1 MKRSLLRWITLICAL
16 AAMAVL
22 AISSSPYAGGAG
34 VAGSNNAFAFA
45 LYAKLAEDGGN
56 LFFSPYSL
64 FSALAMT
71 YAGARGETAR
81 QMAAALHLDLAGEDL
96 HRAFAG
102 LMEEDLGTGDGKN
115 ELMLANALWGQR
127 GYPFRPEFLA
137 TIEKYYRGGFT
148 EVDYVE
154 KKNREEARQAIN
166 RWTEERTAGKIKE
179 LIKPNILTALTRLV
193 LTNAVYFKGQW
204 ASRFDRAE
212 TKAMAFRLPGGKKA
226 EVPMMRQRAKF
237 NYAEDGRTQ
246 VLEMPYAG
254 ERFSMVII
262 LPRDEDGLGAL
273 EKNLTAE
280 WITVVLGRLKP
291 VEIEVFLPRFKVE
304 SAFIL
309 NEKLKALGM
318 VDAFD
323 AAKADFTGMAPRR
336 ELYITHAVHKAYV
349 EVDEEGTEAA
359 AATGIVM
366 GIKSMPLVFRADHP
380 FLFFIRDRRSGC
392 LLFLGRLV
400 EPR

>member
-1 MKRSLLRWITLICAL
+1 MRRFLPCLVTMTAILVLALFSLVQGETGL
-16 AAMAVL
+16 AA
-22 AISSSPYAGGAG
+22 G
-34 VAGSNNAFAFA
+34 NNAFAFA
-45 LYAKLAEDGGN
+45 LYRELAKEEGN

-71 YAGARGETAR
+71 YAGARSETAR
-81 QMAAALHLDLAGEDL
+81 QMAAVLHLELTGEEL
-96 HRAFAG
+96 HRAFAA
-102 LMEEDLGTGDGKN
+102 LMEDLGSGDGKN
-115 ELMLANALWGQR
+115 ELYLANALWGQR

-212 TKAMAFRLPGGKKA
+212 TKAMAFRFPGGKKA
-226 EVPMMRQRAKF
+226 EVLMMRQRAKF

-280 WITVVLGRLKP
+280 WITAVLGRLKP

-309 NEKLKALGM
+309 NEKLEALGM

-323 AAKADFTGMAPRR
+323 AAKADFTGITPKRG
-336 ELYITHAVHKAYV
+336 LYITHAVHKAYV

-366 GIKSMPLVFRADHP
+366 GRSIHLVFRADHP

-392 LLFLGRLV
+392 VLFWGRLV
-400 EPR
+400 DPR